1 MLFILKI
8 NDDLRFYINYR
19 KLNAIIKRNRYL
31 LSLIKK
37 IINKIIRYKYLT
49 RLNIIVIFN
58 KLRINLNN
66 EDLIIFIT
74 FLRTY
79 KY

>member
-49 RLNIIVIFN
+49 RLNIIAIFN
-58 KLRINLNN
+58 KLRINLNSEN
-66 EDLIIFIT
+66 LTIFIT
-74 FLRTY
+74 TLRAY